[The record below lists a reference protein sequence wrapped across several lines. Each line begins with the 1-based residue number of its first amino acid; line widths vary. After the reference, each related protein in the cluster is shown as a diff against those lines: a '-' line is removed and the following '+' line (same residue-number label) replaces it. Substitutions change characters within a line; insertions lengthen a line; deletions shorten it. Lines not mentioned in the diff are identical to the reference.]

1 MSDDDFGFDDISSD
15 SVSDGG
21 FMNEDNSQE
30 ESLRDD
36 TVSDDT
42 SIDGLTLEDNSEED
56 QAQLAW
62 RETYFILFNRDE
74 RPTLTQVEAAI
85 IDANPRLNPKN
96 HLADDDGL
104 FSSIFVDAP
113 EDNAALEIS
122 YEVGE
127 EINEQSLELANSLK
141 NEIDGDQLAQL
152 VRADAR
158 IDLMHF
164 ERLTSGGTSGGFGGD
179 FGNDE
184 DGDDFGDDEDFADE
198 SFAAEGLDPAT
209 LITVVEALAS
219 LTGGLAVDPAA
230 GELLI

>member
-1 MSDDDFGFDDISSD
+1 MSDEDFGFNDRSNDRVSEDSFMKEPPSQDDSLQESTASEDSSAGGLLGESIED
-15 SVSDGG
+15 S
-21 FMNEDNSQE
+21 
-30 ESLRDD
+30 
-36 TVSDDT
+36 
-42 SIDGLTLEDNSEED
+42 

-85 IDANPRLNPKN
+85 IDANPRLAPKN
-96 HLADDDGL
+96 HMADDDGL
-104 FSSIFVDAP
+104 FSSLFVDAP

-141 NEIDGDQLAQL
+141 NEIDGDQIAQL

-164 ERLTSGGTSGGFGGD
+164 ERLLSSGTSSD
-179 FGNDE
+179 FGSN
-184 DGDDFGDDEDFADE
+184 FGDDDYGDGFDDEEDFADE
-198 SFAAEGLDPAT
+198 EFAAEGLDPAT

-230 GELLI
+230 GELLT